1 MRMSISRKLIGGFL
15 GLALLVLVSG
25 LVGIIVLNKVSS
37 STDTVAREKAP
48 TQYAVMN
55 AALAV
60 DMVQKFTIEY
70 TCAVFNL
77 DGIGAKITAGME
89 EFDMWITM
97 LQYGTAANEFRES
110 ASQATYQGK
119 NLEIVVP
126 RSSAE
131 MLPVVQSI
139 VAENSRLKAKTTE
152 LMASKKMLNSYGV
165 KVGEELLD
173 LPVFLNLAQLEYLD
187 WIRQLKD
194 AVNIETNFT
203 GSTDPTKGVLGEWLE
218 SYQVSNGELMD
229 ILAKFKVE
237 YGKLMAVAEKINS
250 LPAFKDK
257 NRALNRGIGTT
268 AKIERYFIDLQ
279 ALARTIYATMETD
292 NHQKQD
298 ELAASVKGINAQLAS
313 LITIADKEMHDALD
327 ESASAKKSGVT
338 VLIVLTVFA
347 VIAAVVLGTL
357 VSRFMSAKIM
367 SIADSTKKIAGGDL
381 QKDLE
386 ITSNDELGDLARDTN
401 SMIANLR
408 QIIGQ
413 ILAFAS
419 RLTTSAVDLTGVSR
433 DFDKDAAS
441 LNVKSHEASEA
452 TATMNNSMLEIST
465 LANDS
470 MQRVQSVAI
479 ATEEMSATIAEIA
492 RNTEQARAV
501 TSKAV
506 STVENTTV
514 KMNEL
519 SAAANEIGK
528 VAEVIVNIA
537 EQTNLLSLNAT
548 IEAARAGEAGKGFA
562 VVANE
567 VKELAAQTNKATGDI
582 RQKITAI
589 QQSSDMTIAEI
600 TEITRIINEINSI
613 VVVIAGAVE
622 EQAVTTRQ
630 ITEDINSVSSG
641 IEGMTTHV
649 NSATEISGAVAA
661 DIGHVS
667 ATSKSVGQGSSYI
680 QESATD
686 LEKLAD
692 ELNRL
697 VGQFKL

>member
-15 GLALLVLVSG
+15 GLALLVLIAG

-37 STDTVAREKAP
+37 SADTVAKEKAP
-48 TQYAVMN
+48 AQYAVMN

-60 DMVQKFTIEY
+60 DIVQKTTIEY
-70 TCAVFNL
+70 TNAVFNL
-77 DGIGAKITAGME
+77 EEIAAEITMGME
-89 EFDMWITM
+89 EFDMWISM
-97 LQYGTAANEFRES
+97 LQFGTASDEFRNS
-110 ASQATYQGK
+110 PSQTIYRNK
-119 NLEIVVP
+119 NLDLEVP
-126 RSSAE
+126 RSSLG
-131 MLPVVQSI
+131 MLPTVQGIFDES
-139 VAENSRLKAKTTE
+139 SRLKTKTAE
-152 LMASKKMLNSYGV
+152 LMAAKRMLNSYGV
-165 KVGEELLD
+165 KVGAELLD
-173 LPVFLNLAQLEYLD
+173 LPAFLNLAQLDHLN
-187 WIRQLKD
+187 WSRQLKD
-194 AVNIETNFT
+194 AVNIETKFT
-203 GSTDPTKGVLGEWLE
+203 GNTDPSKGLIGEWLQ
-218 SYQVSNGELMD
+218 SYQVSNGELME
-229 ILAKFKVE
+229 ILGKFKKE
-237 YGKLMAVAEKINS
+237 YDKLMSLGQKINS

-257 NRALNRGIGTT
+257 QRALNRGIGTT
-268 AKIERYFIDLQ
+268 AKIESAFNDLH
-279 ALARTIYATMETD
+279 ALAKTMYSTLESD
-292 NHQKQD
+292 NQQKQD
-298 ELAASVKGINAQLAS
+298 ELGVSVKSISTQLNT

-327 ESASAKKSGVT
+327 EAATAKKRGVT
-338 VLIVLTVFA
+338 ILIVLTVVAVVAA
-347 VIAAVVLGTL
+347 VILGTL
-357 VSRFMSAKIM
+357 VSRFMSAKIL
-367 SIADSTKKIAGGDL
+367 SIAESTKKIAGGDL
-381 QKDLE
+381 QKDLD
-386 ITSNDELGDLARDTN
+386 IRSNDELGDLARDTN

-408 QIIGQ
+408 LIIGQ
-413 ILAFAS
+413 ILAFAG
-419 RLTTSAVDLTGVSR
+419 RLTTSAVDLAGVSR
-433 DFDKDAAS
+433 DFKNDAAGLS
-441 LNVKSHEASEA
+441 AKSNEASDA
-452 TATMNNSMLEIST
+452 TATMNSSMMEISS

-479 ATEEMSATIAEIA
+479 ATEEMSSTIAEIA

-537 EQTNLLSLNAT
+537 KQTNLLSLNAT

-567 VKELAAQTNKATGDI
+567 VKELAGQTNRATGDI
-582 RQKITAI
+582 RQKIAAI
-589 QQSSDMTIAEI
+589 QQSSSMTISEI
-600 TEITRIINEINSI
+600 TEITKVINEINSI

-641 IEGMTTHV
+641 IEGMTRHV
-649 NSATEISGAVAA
+649 DSATGISGAVAA
-661 DIGHVS
+661 DINHVN
-667 ATSKSVGQGSSYI
+667 ATSKSIGQGSSYI

-697 VGQFKL
+697 VGHFKL